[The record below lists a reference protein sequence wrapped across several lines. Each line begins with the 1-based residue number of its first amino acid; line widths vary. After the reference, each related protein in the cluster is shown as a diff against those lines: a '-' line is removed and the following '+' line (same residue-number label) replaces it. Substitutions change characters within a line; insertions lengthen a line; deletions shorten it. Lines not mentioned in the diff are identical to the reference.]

1 MKEEAGGDEMS
12 GGGGYNGKK
21 SSYNWKSKDKC
32 MAIYRI
38 DGKYEF

>member
-1 MKEEAGGDEMS
+1 MTKDLMKEEAADGAAG
-12 GGGGYNGKK
+12 GKK

-38 DGKYEF
+38 DGK